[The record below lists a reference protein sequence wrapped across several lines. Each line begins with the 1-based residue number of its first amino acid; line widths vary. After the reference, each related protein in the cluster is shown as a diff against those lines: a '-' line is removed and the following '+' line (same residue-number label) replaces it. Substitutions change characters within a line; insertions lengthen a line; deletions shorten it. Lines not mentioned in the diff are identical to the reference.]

1 MGGQTDIK
9 DLYIAPTLLDNV
21 SPDSPVMQGEIF
33 GPILPIIEYEKLD
46 DAIAFV
52 NSRNKPLALYIF
64 SDDKMYQERILNE
77 TSSGNASINECLMHV
92 GNFELPFGG
101 VGESGI
107 GAYHGKLSF
116 DTFSHLKG
124 VLKKS
129 TLADMA
135 QRYPP
140 YTESGTKLIKKMI
153 NWLM

>member
-1 MGGQTDIK
+1 LKDGNVLMGGQTDIK

-92 GNFELPFGG
+92 
-101 VGESGI
+101 
-107 GAYHGKLSF
+107 A
-116 DTFSHLKG
+116 
-124 VLKKS
+124 
-129 TLADMA
+129 
-135 QRYPP
+135 
-140 YTESGTKLIKKMI
+140 
-153 NWLM
+153 